1 MNKDYPI
8 LLESLVNANPAITGN
23 NDVRIVWITDSPQK

>member
-8 LLESLVNANPAITGN
+8 LLESLVNANPAIAGN
-23 NDVRIVWITDSPQK
+23 NDVMIVWITDSAQK